1 MTATTSDIDEQR
13 TLLDRAGLAS
23 GEVSAWLALPELRND
38 FNADSRACSDFW
50 GLGQRLRAQLPKRPA
65 RDPNHT
71 AACELLHRKE
81 RDLRERFLGLHVE
94 ELYAK
99 LTRSGSK
106 FLRVEELM
114 PEAAGLVSGLTPGSE
129 AMAA

>member
-1 MTATTSDIDEQR
+1 MHSEIDEQR
-13 TLLDRAGLAS
+13 TLLEGAGLTS
-23 GEVSAWLALPELRND
+23 GEVSAWLPLPELRDD

-50 GLGQRLRAQLPKRPA
+50 DLGQRLRTQLPKRPA
-65 RDPNHT
+65 RDPNHA
-71 AACELLHRKE
+71 AACELLRRKE
-81 RDLRERFLGLHVE
+81 RDLRERFLSLHVG

-114 PEAAGLVSGLTPGSE
+114 PEAAALVSGLTPGTK
-129 AMAA
+129 AMAAER